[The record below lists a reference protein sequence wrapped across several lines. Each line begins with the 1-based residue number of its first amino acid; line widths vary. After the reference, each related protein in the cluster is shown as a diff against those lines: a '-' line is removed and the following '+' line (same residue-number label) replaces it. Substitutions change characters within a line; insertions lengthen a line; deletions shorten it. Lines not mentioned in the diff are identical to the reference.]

1 MKMSDV
7 QKALLFQS
15 CYVADL
21 LDDTY
26 FAQRL
31 CVRSFDRDSV
41 IDSDSNKARLNTFMP
56 VYSTW

>member
-7 QKALLFQS
+7 QKALLFRS
-15 CYVADL
+15 CYFADL

-31 CVRSFDRDSV
+31 CVRSFDRDSG
-41 IDSDSNKARLNTFMP
+41 IDSDSNEAH
-56 VYSTW
+56 